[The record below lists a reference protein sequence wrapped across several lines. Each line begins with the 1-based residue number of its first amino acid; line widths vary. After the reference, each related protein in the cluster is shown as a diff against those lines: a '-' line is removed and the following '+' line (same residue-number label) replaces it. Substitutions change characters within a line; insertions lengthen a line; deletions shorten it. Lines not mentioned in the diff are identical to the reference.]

1 MYNKKVLIDSIKKLG
16 SATSPPKK
24 KDMIIDPRGQW
35 AHPGQNTRIPS
46 NNITMD
52 AVPYPVYGDP
62 NVGSSRMMYP
72 EQEYNFPG
80 ADYVDEYP
88 QINSKPLLKNQYG
101 GALPKFQDKGAVQ
114 LLSKGYDL
122 LSKVTRSNY
131 NPLTIPIKKIGYK
144 IASQHAGYDRSK
156 QEVLDALSGKSKGR
170 YFGQGMGL
178 TEKGSSTYGPGR
190 RDLNKLY
197 FFGDETGFL
206 PVNYDFSSD
215 PGLDALVEKY
225 GPLKA
230 FLLNSEVGHGEPI
243 SAFSLNTADIL
254 TDVGIGGGKGFY
266 EPLLNFKFPM
276 IQGWGP
282 EASPQFYLPDGSLN
296 LDLLSRGDI
305 RYADPK
311 KIMESVN
318 HPELQ
323 THVGYLKDFARA
335 RFNTLFDKAGTDVLP
350 FDVQA
355 AATARPKFMLE
366 SNPVRP
372 LDNLA
377 GHMGFLKRLP
387 NKEFELTSRDIW
399 GFSPSY
405 DEKWGMQTAFQKAQR
420 TAMEMFGKPFVL
432 TQTNPIKFRK
442 GGDSTNDNL
451 SVKQSNIEGADKG
464 LFSNQGFRKD
474 QVIGLAH
481 SNGEPV
487 GHIGKMHNHSDEP
500 NMYSIKKGNQR
511 YVYAKRDIQ
520 PGEELTTDYRQ
531 QPELEQPEDFMR
543 KGGSTPRLPRKKNS
557 RGYSRSF
564 EATNKLFAENSF
576 FAKQRSRKNKIYDP
590 NAKYYQEG
598 GASSPE
604 AWGQEIRGIE
614 SQIGNPK
621 GWSLSDYNLLQNK
634 LDSYRDWRE
643 NTPEGQAVLDS
654 HNALGEY
661 FVPIPKHLNPNRTK
675 LSREEEESFQNFYQT
690 LPDNLMQDEVDYD
703 LRGYWDGLG
712 RPEAFD
718 YSQPTE
724 ADGYYH
730 AFSINPNTGEYL
742 KSPAHETFQHA
753 VDEDRKIG
761 YRPVTNVQG
770 RNIAVENESIIEP
783 EAQSFLRNMTGPV
796 TYAEGG
802 LHKFV
807 GGGLQNFSPCEPD
820 EYWNGTECVKI
831 PKGVTVITDP
841 EKYKKLS
848 KRYNDELFMYNST
861 YNLLDA
867 IKKNKKNI
875 GTYQRIN
882 LRYGN
887 QPLIQSQKADWEQYK
902 GVDWSKYDNIY
913 PLYNKTHIQTLPGNS
928 SHQPWRVDYYKKP
941 NKIIL
946 GYIKEE
952 PIVIEEPVVEEIISM
967 PIKEPELIDTTTG
980 DIIGQSEQL
989 LAPEY
994 SPSYPENRIGYD
1006 KYNWNSGKQVGMGT
1020 KWTLPKRQ
1028 PKTGGFYDKMSKKV
1042 QDIKNYM
1049 EGYEDEDGNYIPGE
1063 IEKAQ
1068 QEGRQINFKGNVSK
1082 ADKKAQEKY
1091 TQEYNE
1097 YENLKNYQNGMMN
1110 LMQYKLNKKQH
1121 GGISLQLTKDNIQK
1135 YVDGGYIV
1143 EEIEDGGDPD
1153 PLDPH
1158 QLFLKNWYENRVF
1171 PKEMQ
1176 KAKPILLNQLEQ
1188 SFPPYVPTDALPT
1201 NVAAAYNYDDNIVEL
1216 NKNYSA
1222 ELQEGSKTHE
1232 NNHYLTQDAN
1242 EYLDKPHTNLI
1253 EQNIINPKDINTGN
1267 KEWDKAYKENFDE
1280 IVSPEEMHSRI
1291 MTLRELAGFKP
1302 DQVITEQDVED
1313 YFESVGDK
1321 LDPDVQDIKQVTK
1334 GNKAIVELLNYM
1346 ASNNSNEDLNVA
1358 KYGGTTDYELG
1369 DEIDEAT
1376 MKKLKKLGYTFETI

>member
-101 GALPKFQDKGAVQ
+101 GALPKFQEKGAVQ

-131 NPLTIPIKKIGYK
+131 NPLSIPIKKIGYK
-144 IASQHAGYDRSK
+144 IASQHPMYDRTK
-156 QEVLDALSGKSKGR
+156 QDILNALSGKSKSG
-170 YFGQGMGL
+170 YFGN
-178 TEKGSSTYGPGR
+178 SSILSEEYGPGK

-215 PGLDALVEKY
+215 PGLDAMVEKY

-230 FLLNSEVGHGEPI
+230 FLLNSEIGHGESI
-243 SAFSLNTADIL
+243 SPFQLHTADIWNKEM
-254 TDVGIGGGKGFY
+254 GFKSEGGY
-266 EPLLNFKFPM
+266 EPLLNFTYPE
-276 IQGWGP
+276 IGGWGP
-282 EASPQFYLPDGSLN
+282 EITPQYYLKDGSLN
-296 LDLLSRGDI
+296 FDLLGNKYM

-311 KIMESVN
+311 KLMESIN

-323 THVGYLKDFARA
+323 TQVGYLKDLART
-335 RFNTLFDKAGTDVLP
+335 RFNTLFDEAGTDVIP
-350 FDVQA
+350 FDVKA
-355 AATARPKFMLE
+355 APTARTEFMFE
-366 SNPVRP
+366 SNPVVP
-372 LDNLA
+372 LDNIA
-377 GHMGFLKRLP
+377 GHMAFLKRLP
-387 NKEFELTSRDIW
+387 NKEFEFTSRDIW
-399 GFSPSY
+399 GFTPAY
-405 DEKWGMQTAFQKAQR
+405 DEKWGMKTAFQQAQR
-420 TAMEMFGKPFVL
+420 KAMEMFGKPFVL

-442 GGDSTNDNL
+442 GGDSTNNDL

-543 KGGSTPRLPRKKNS
+543 KGGSAPRLPRKKNS
-557 RGYSRSF
+557 RGYSKSL

-590 NAKYYQEG
+590 NAKYYQDGGTSKLEG
-598 GASSPE
+598 DLISKVIMNRNRGVDFVDRAYALGDNPGTPMFNLPDDEQFGQNMSHKM
-604 AWGQEIRGIE
+604 AWGDDD
-614 SQIGNPK
+614 N
-621 GWSLSDYNLLQNK
+621 
-634 LDSYRDWRE
+634 
-643 NTPEGQAVLDS
+643 GQAWM
-654 HNALGEY
+654 Y
-661 FVPIPKHLNPNRTK
+661 PTIMNPNN
-675 LSREEEESFQNFYQT
+675 EAIQVPNQYA
-690 LPDNLMQDEVDYD
+690 DYISSE
-703 LRGYWDGLG
+703 GYKN
-712 RPEAFD
+712 A
-718 YSQPTE
+718 
-724 ADGYYH
+724 
-730 AFSINPNTGEYL
+730 TGMNQY
-742 KSPAHETFQHA
+742 KA
-753 VDEDRKIG
+753 
-761 YRPVTNVQG
+761 
-770 RNIAVENESIIEP
+770 
-783 EAQSFLRNMTGPV
+783 
-796 TYAEGG
+796 GG

-820 EYWNGTECVKI
+820 EYWDGTKCVKI

-887 QPLIQSQKADWEQYK
+887 MPLIQSEKAAWEQYK
-902 GVDWSKYDNIY
+902 GVDWSKYDDIF
-913 PLYNKTHIQTLPGNS
+913 PLYNKTHNQALPGNS
-928 SHQPWRVDYYKKP
+928 NQPWRVDYYKKP
-941 NKIIL
+941 NRIIL
-946 GYIKEE
+946 GYIKKEPIVEE
-952 PIVIEEPVVEEIISM
+952 KPIVIEEPVVEEFIPM

-994 SPSYPENRIGYD
+994 SPSYPKNRIGYD

-1028 PKTGGFYDKMSKKV
+1028 RNTGGFYPKMSKKV
-1042 QDIKNYM
+1042 EEIKNYM
-1049 EGYEDEDGNYIPGE
+1049 EGYEDEDGNHIPGE
-1063 IEKAQ
+1063 IEKAE

-1082 ADKKAQEKY
+1082 ADKEAQETY

-1110 LMQYKLNKKQH
+1110 LMQFKLNKKQY

-1143 EEIEDGGDPD
+1143 EELEDDGDPD

-1216 NKNYSA
+1216 NKNYPV

-1321 LDPDVQDIKQVTK
+1321 LDPDIQDIKQVTK

-1369 DEIDEAT
+1369 EEIDEAT
-1376 MKKLKKLGYTFETI
+1376 MKKLKKLGYTFEII